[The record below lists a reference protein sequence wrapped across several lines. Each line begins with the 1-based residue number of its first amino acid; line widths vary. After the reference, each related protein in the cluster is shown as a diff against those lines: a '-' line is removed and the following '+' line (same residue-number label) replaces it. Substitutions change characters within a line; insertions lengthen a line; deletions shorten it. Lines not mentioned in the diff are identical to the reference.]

1 LISSL
6 SGESEQKIRKLFEK
20 ITESAPA
27 ILFIDEID
35 SILGKR
41 ENAGKEMER
50 RIVAQFL
57 SSMDDIAYDNIKGPV
72 FIIGAT
78 NKPEYLD
85 SALRRSGRFDKEINI
100 GFPNEKS
107 REDMLIAMTKTK
119 KVDNDISFQE
129 LAKLTPGYLAADLE
143 ALIREAGLCA
153 VRRIGKL
160 IESHNNEISPLT
172 EDINKTN
179 QSEEKITET
188 KDDGIIYT
196 INMKDFLEV

>member
-1 LISSL
+1 
-6 SGESEQKIRKLFEK
+6 
-20 ITESAPA
+20 
-27 ILFIDEID
+27 
-35 SILGKR
+35 
-41 ENAGKEMER
+41 MER

-57 SSMDDIAYDNIKGPV
+57 SSMDDIAYDNLKGPV

-100 GFPNEKS
+100 GFPNENN
-107 REDMLIAMTKTK
+107 REEMLIAMTKTK
-119 KVDNDISFQE
+119 KIDNDISFME

-160 IESHNNEISPLT
+160 IDTNKDLVTPSNENISKL
-172 EDINKTN
+172 EN
-179 QSEEKITET
+179 SEENISEINEK
-188 KDDGIIYT
+188 GIVYT
-196 INMKDFLEV
+196 ITMNDFLDVYNYKLRLFQGSSLLLKEKGLQQFLMSHGQK